1 MASFKFKFFPRH
13 VSHRSPSLASV
24 LMTQTFAS
32 HFKRRL
38 WMAKPLPQRLWALAQ
53 PFAEDH
59 LETLNSNRYN
69 GTLSRPCGEFLGFDA
84 VVLGTMVGD
93 FSSAHLI
100 AELDTADQ

>member
-13 VSHRSPSLASV
+13 VSHRSPSLASALV
-24 LMTQTFAS
+24 TQTFAS

-38 WMAKPLPQRLWALAQ
+38 WMAKPLPQGLWRLLN
-53 PFAEDH
+53 P
-59 LETLNSNRYN
+59 LLKNRLGTLNSNRYN
-69 GTLSRPCGEFLGFDA
+69 GTLSRPCGEFLGLDA